1 MTPAAFSALHKIIKN
16 EYHLEGSLSLLYG
29 EFTLN
34 YKLTTNTGQNFLVK
48 VGPTAL
54 EQDTA
59 AFEQALLDFLSERGL
74 QVPQVISTKTGE
86 LFSFFT
92 ADGQKRSLRIISW
105 IDGKLWSEINP
116 HTESLREQ
124 LGQRTGELL
133 QALSDYKA
141 SGESLNPTWELS
153 NSLWTQEHLAL
164 FDSADQKL
172 LDFFIDRFKSELT
185 TYETLRKQWIHNDLN
200 DNNIF
205 VAADGSEIKGI
216 IDFGDASYSQSIN
229 EVAICGAYLIS
240 GFPDPLDALT
250 PFLKGV
256 QEFFPLQEAEL
267 AHLYTLIGMRLLLS
281 IVHAK
286 RNAIAQPENT
296 YLQVSQEA
304 VWESLQLWSQV
315 HPRFAHYSFRKA
327 CGYPAHPKTTAFE
340 QWATEHKADFDTV
353 FPTTTFKKA
362 LHLDLS
368 VSSLWIGTQSEF
380 NDLALFEFK
389 IDQLQKQHPEQI
401 IAGGYQEP
409 RPLYTDPAY
418 DTVGNYGAQSRTV
431 HLGVDFW
438 LPAQT
443 PVHTLHK
450 GEVVIAVNDQGN
462 KEYGGLVVIKH
473 QEAGLEF
480 YTLYGHLIPETA
492 LTHNLG
498 DIIEA
503 GGMVGQLGAAHENG
517 SWSPHLHYQFM
528 LDLLDYTEDFPGV
541 CYAHQREIWQDL
553 CPDPNLFFQDSALK
567 PQPKLRPEQI
577 EQKRKKSL
585 GQGMSLSYNEPLH
598 IVRGQGIYLVD
609 SWGRK
614 YIDTVNNVA
623 HVGHE
628 HPHVVKAAQQQIAA
642 LNTNTRYL
650 HKNVVEF
657 AEAFLKTFPEKLSV
671 VHFVNSGSEANELA
685 VRMVEA
691 VTGSR
696 HMLVSESGYHGNT
709 LTCVDLSHYKFDRK
723 GGYEPPQT
731 THVFHRPDV
740 FRGKHRGPNASVDYV
755 KDLQEQIQNL
765 QEQNMKIGG
774 LLLESVLSCGGQIP
788 LPEGYLPEV
797 YKLVRAAGGICIAD
811 EVQVGMGRLG
821 DSFWGFEQ
829 YGVVPD
835 IVTIGKPIGNG
846 HPLAAVVCTAEV
858 AEAFNNG
865 MEFFNTFGG
874 NPVSSAVGKAVLE
887 VIQEEK
893 LMDNARDTGHFL
905 IDGLKALQKQF
916 PIIADVR
923 GKGFFLGFELCD
935 ADRNPLTE
943 QAKYLANRMKY
954 YGYLM
959 SVDGPDDN
967 VIKIKP
973 PMVFNRHNAEQLLHY
988 LSQVL
993 TEDKMQHYEA

>member
-1 MTPAAFSALHKIIKN
+1 MTPAAFTELHRIIKN
-16 EYHLEGSLSLLYG
+16 EYHLEGSLELLYG

-34 YKLTTNTGQNFLVK
+34 YKFTTSSGEKFLVK
-48 VGPTAL
+48 LGPTNQ
-54 EQDTA
+54 EQDSA
-59 AFEQALLDFLSERGL
+59 SFEQPLLEFLSNQGL
-74 QVPQVISTKTGE
+74 KVPKVIATQTGE
-86 LFSFFT
+86 LHTYGSF
-92 ADGQKRSLRIISW
+92 DNHRRSLRIISW
-105 IDGKLWSEINP
+105 IDGKLWSGINP
-116 HTESLREQ
+116 HAEKLRQE
-124 LGQRTGELL
+124 LGQLTGQLL
-133 QALSDYKA
+133 NALSLYKEK
-141 SGESLNPTWELS
+141 GESLNPTWEL
-153 NSLWTQEHLAL
+153 NSSHWTVAHLDL
-164 FDSADQKL
+164 FDSAEQKL
-172 LDFFIDRFKSELT
+172 LQFFIDRFKLEST
-185 TYETLRKQWIHNDLN
+185 AYNTLRKQWIHNDLN
-200 DNNIF
+200 DNNIL
-205 VAADGSEIKGI
+205 VANDGSQINGI
-216 IDFGDASYSQSIN
+216 IDFGDASYGQSIN
-229 EVAICGAYLIS
+229 EVAVCGAYLIS

-250 PFLKGV
+250 PFLKGI

-267 AHLYTLIGMRLLLS
+267 AHLYTLIGMRLVLS
-281 IVHAK
+281 AVHGK

-296 YLQVSQEA
+296 YLQVSQKA
-304 VWESLQLWSQV
+304 VWESLKLWSQV

-327 CGYPAHPKTTAFE
+327 CGYSAHPKTTAFK
-340 QWATEHKADFDTV
+340 QWANANKAEFDTV
-353 FPTTTFKKA
+353 FSTTTFKKA

-380 NDLALFEFK
+380 NDLELFEFK
-389 IDQLQKQHPEQI
+389 IDQLQKKHPEQI

-438 LPAQT
+438 LPAKT

-462 KEYGGLVVIKH
+462 KEYGGLVVLKH

-492 LTHNLG
+492 LAHQLG

-503 GGMVGQLGAAHENG
+503 GGLVGQLGAAHENG

-553 CPDPNLFFQDSALK
+553 CPDPNLFFQDPELE
-567 PQPKLRPEQI
+567 PQTELSPNQI
-577 EQKRKKSL
+577 QQKRKKSL
-585 GQGMSLSYNEPLH
+585 GHGMSLSYQEPLH
-598 IVRGQGIYLVD
+598 IVRGQGVYLVD

-657 AEAFLKTFPEKLSV
+657 AEAFLKTFPDKLSV

-685 VRMVEA
+685 LRMVEA

-709 LTCVDLSHYKFDRK
+709 RTCVDLSHYKFDRK
-723 GGYEPPQT
+723 GGYEPPET
-731 THVFHRPDV
+731 THVFDRPDT
-740 FRGKHRGPNASVDYV
+740 FRGKHRGLNAAADYV
-755 KDLQEQIQNL
+755 KDLQKQIQSL
-765 QEQNMKIGG
+765 QERDIKIGG

-811 EVQVGMGRLG
+811 EVQVGMGRMG

-874 NPVSSAVGKAVLE
+874 NPVSAAVGKAVLE
-887 VIQEEK
+887 VIHKEK
-893 LMDNARDTGHFL
+893 LMNNALDTGQFL
-905 IDGLKALQKQF
+905 VNGLKALQTQF

-935 ADRNPLTE
+935 AHRNPLTE

-954 YGYLM
+954 FGFLM

-973 PMVFNRHNAEQLLHY
+973 PMVFSRHNAEQLLHY
-988 LSQVL
+988 LTKVL

>member
-1 MTPAAFSALHKIIKN
+1 MTPAALTKLHKTLSSKYN
-16 EYHLEGSLSLLYG
+16 LEGSLKLLYG

-34 YKLTTNTGQNFLVK
+34 YKLTTNAGQNYLVK
-48 VGPTAL
+48 IGPTDL
-54 EQDTA
+54 KQDTA
-59 AFEQALLDFLSERGL
+59 PVEQPLLQYLSNQKLKVPKVIPTQNGAL
-74 QVPQVISTKTGE
+74 
-86 LFSFFT
+86 FT
-92 ADGQKRSLRIISW
+92 ALHIDDQKRSLRVISW

-116 HTESLREQ
+116 HAENLREQ
-124 LGQRTGELL
+124 LGQLTGQLL
-133 QALSDYKA
+133 TALNSYEA
-141 SGESLNPTWELS
+141 TQESLNPSWELNTS
-153 NSLWTQEHLAL
+153 QWTETHLDL
-164 FDSADQKL
+164 FDSVEQKL
-172 LDFFIDRFKSELT
+172 LEFFIDRFKSEST
-185 TYETLRKQWIHNDLN
+185 AYETLRKQWIHNDLN
-200 DNNIF
+200 DNNIL
-205 VAADGSEIKGI
+205 VAADGSQINGI

-229 EVAICGAYLIS
+229 EVAVCGAYLIS

-250 PFLKGV
+250 PFLKGI
-256 QEFFPLQEAEL
+256 QEVFPLQEAEL
-267 AHLYTLIGMRLLLS
+267 AHLYTLIGMRLVLS
-281 IVHAK
+281 AVHGK

-296 YLQVSQEA
+296 YLQVSQKP
-304 VWESLQLWSQV
+304 VWESLKLWRQI
-315 HPRFAHYSFRKA
+315 HPRFAHFSFRKA
-327 CGYPAHPKTTAFE
+327 CGYPAHPKTTAFK
-340 QWATEHKADFDTV
+340 QWANAHQADFNTV

-368 VSSLWIGTQSEF
+368 VSSLWIGTQAEF
-380 NDLALFEFK
+380 NDLELFEFK

-418 DTVGNYGAQSRTV
+418 DTVGNCGAQSRTV

-462 KEYGGLVVIKH
+462 KEYGGLVVLKH
-473 QEAGLEF
+473 QEAGLDF

-492 LTHNLG
+492 LTHQLG

-503 GGMVGQLGAAHENG
+503 GGLVGQLGAAHENG
-517 SWSPHLHYQFM
+517 SWSPPLHYQFM

-553 CPDPNLFFQDSALK
+553 CPDPNLFFKDPALE
-567 PQPKLRPEQI
+567 PQTELSPNQI
-577 EQKRKKSL
+577 QQKRKKSL
-585 GQGMSLSYNEPLH
+585 GQGMSLSYQEPLH
-598 IVRGQGIYLVD
+598 IVRGQGVYLVD

-628 HPHVVKAAQQQIAA
+628 HPHVVKTAQEQIAA

-657 AEAFLKTFPEKLSV
+657 AEAFLKTFPDKLSV

-685 VRMVEA
+685 VRMAEA

-709 LTCVDLSHYKFDRK
+709 RTCVDLSHYKFDRK
-723 GGYEPPQT
+723 GGYAPPET
-731 THVFHRPDV
+731 THVFDRPDT
-740 FRGKHRGPNASVDYV
+740 FRGKHRGLNAAADYL
-755 KDLQEQIQNL
+755 KDLQKQIQSL
-765 QEQNMKIGG
+765 QERDIKIGG

-811 EVQVGMGRLG
+811 EVQVGMGRMG

-874 NPVSSAVGKAVLE
+874 NPVSAAVGKAVLE
-887 VIQEEK
+887 VIQDEK
-893 LMDNARDTGHFL
+893 LMDNARETGQFL
-905 IDGLKALQKQF
+905 VDRLKALQERF

-954 YGYLM
+954 FGFLL

-988 LSQVL
+988 FTQVL